1 MTSLCTTPYNQ
12 KVENIVSFQVLLFIT
27 IPIDK
32 KSVHKFPSIMSNH
45 NFIIF
50 TVKEINVKIVQMS

>member
-1 MTSLCTTPYNQ
+1 MTSLCTTPCNQ
-12 KVENIVSFQVLLFIT
+12 KVENIVSFQVLLLIK

-50 TVKEINVKIVQMS
+50 TVKEINFKIVQMS